1 MNQENNVLE
10 IHNLYKSFIN
20 KNENI
25 DVINNISFNVRSGE
39 IISIVGTSGCGKST
53 LLNII
58 SGLIDK
64 TSGSVIKNISDDDI
78 GYMMQEPALFP
89 WLTIK
94 KNATLG
100 CLIKNIKNDDYIDEL
115 LKKYDLL
122 KFKNKFPKDI
132 SGGMKQ
138 RVALIRSIATKP
150 KLLLLDEPFAALD
163 YQSRL
168 SIGYDV
174 FKIIKNNSM
183 SAVIITHDIS
193 EAISMSD
200 RVIVLSKRPCK
211 IKNIY
216 DIKMDNSSS
225 PIERRKDKNFS
236 YYFELI
242 GKDLDLFNE
251 T

>member
-1 MNQENNVLE
+1 MSQKNNVLE

-25 DVINNISFNVRSGE
+25 DVINNISFNVRNGE

-100 CLIKNIKNDDYIDEL
+100 CLIKNIRNDDYIDEL

-174 FKIIKNNSM
+174 FKIIKNNAM